1 MLLLFKQ
8 ILCRVNTV
16 YLIFLLNLLGKPNV
30 IGLNGGWTWLAT
42 MLNLPPRPITAHL
55 LVAFLEQAS
64 FAFYRKYGVNFEKL
78 VRFLLEKYLVLI
90 PNSSIASKTRL
101 EIVCKEIIASGQNRI
116 KEPVGLRLS
125 Q

>member
-1 MLLLFKQ
+1 M
-8 ILCRVNTV
+8 
-16 YLIFLLNLLGKPNV
+16 
-30 IGLNGGWTWLAT
+30 IGLNVGWTWLAT

-64 FAFYRKYGVNFEKL
+64 FSFYRKFGVNFEKIIK
-78 VRFLLEKYLVLI
+78 FLLEKYLVLI

-101 EIVCKEIIASGQNRI
+101 EIVCKEIIKSGQNRI
-116 KEPVGLRLS
+116 KEPVGLKLS